1 MTHHTDAPAGRPE
14 FDPQRSAEIRR
25 LLIRTVA
32 GTSRPRIARLS
43 RTSFALAATVAL
55 LCAGGVGAGSVVV
68 YDRLAHDSEL
78 TAQSAATENGHDS
91 VAEAAADSTAESQ
104 SGLSPAVMLNGQL
117 GYAYD
122 VDLYSV
128 MATSASGVPTS
139 DGQFLSDAE
148 ASDLDLNGFAA
159 ASLRVPIYL
168 ADGVTVIGYIE
179 PRALAR

>member
-1 MTHHTDAPAGRPE
+1 MTHTDGTAGRPE

-55 LCAGGVGAGSVVV
+55 LAAGGVGAGSVVV
-68 YDRLAHDSEL
+68 YDRLVHDSEL
-78 TAQSAATENGHDS
+78 TAQAAAIENEQDS
-91 VAEAAADSTAESQ
+91 VAEAAADSTAESLP
-104 SGLSPAVMLNGQL
+104 GLSPAVMLNGQL

-128 MATSASGVPTS
+128 MATSGSGVPAS

-148 ASDLDLNGFAA
+148 ASDPDLNGFTAA
-159 ASLRVPIYL
+159 DSLRVPIYL